1 MSHQINITENGTTT
15 LATAGK
21 YCDRNI
27 DVNVEVQSGF
37 LNDADKVVDG
47 TISGDYISDKVTS
60 LRGYAFYAC
69 ANLSSVSLPNCTSIA
84 ASAFRNCTA
93 LESVNLPS
101 CTSFNGA
108 QCFDGATNLKTIN
121 TSSLTTIAEG
131 TRTFANCKYLEEFN
145 APNLTSITGSTSNMF
160 NTCTKLRK
168 VNLPRLSGTTIS
180 ANTFNYCSN
189 LTVLVLGGNE
199 LNPLDNVNAFN
210 SSAIKSGTG
219 YVYVPDA
226 LVDTYKTATNW
237 SNFADQ
243 IKPISEL
250 EE

>member
-1 MSHQINITENGTTT
+1 MNTQINIDKNGTTT

-47 TISGDYISDKVTS
+47 TISGDYISDKVAS
-60 LRGYAFYAC
+60 VRQYAFDKC
-69 ANLSSVSLPNCTSIA
+69 ANLTGVSLQNCVNIETG
-84 ASAFRNCTA
+84 AFRSCTA
-93 LESVNLPS
+93 LKNANLPS
-101 CTSFNGA
+101 CETFSGGSN
-108 QCFDGATNLKTIN
+108 FDNTIKLQSIN
-121 TSSLTTIAEG
+121 IPNLTTIENGQRIFVNSAL
-131 TRTFANCKYLEEFN
+131 KEFD
-145 APNLTSITGSTSNMF
+145 APNLVSIGSTTNNLFGSCKELN
-160 NTCTKLRK
+160 KI
-168 VNLPRLSGTTIS
+168 NLPKLSGTTIS
-180 ANTFNYCSN
+180 ANTFNYCSK

-199 LNPLDNVNAFN
+199 LNPLDNVSAFN
-210 SSAIKSGTG
+210 GSAIKNETG

-237 SNFADQ
+237 ATFANQ